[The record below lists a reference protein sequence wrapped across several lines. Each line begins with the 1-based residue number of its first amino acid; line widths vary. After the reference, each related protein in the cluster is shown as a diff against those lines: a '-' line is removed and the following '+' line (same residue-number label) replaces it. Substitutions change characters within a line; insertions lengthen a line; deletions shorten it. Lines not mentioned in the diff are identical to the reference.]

1 MWSAFV
7 DICGVLGLIVSIA
20 GLIMTLKTLR
30 EAKGA
35 KVAAERA
42 SEQAWRKNA
51 ATDFIEMS
59 QRARDLL
66 GHVQN
71 RQSDLATTR
80 ATDLLHAF
88 HIALGRWTDV
98 LSAESIARLTLLR
111 TQLEAISRSLS
122 AERIPTDI
130 ATFKKLSDRCHTLLS
145 VLSEEA
151 GKVQLNAETDNN
163 E

>member
-1 MWSAFV
+1 MWSTFV

-20 GLIMTLKTLR
+20 GLIMTLKTFR

-35 KVAAERA
+35 KVAAEKA

-59 QRARDLL
+59 QRAKDLL

-71 RQSDLATTR
+71 RQSDLATAR
-80 ATDLLHAF
+80 ASDLLQAF
-88 HIALGRWTDV
+88 QIALGRWTSV
-98 LSAESIARLTLLR
+98 LSDESIARLALLR

-122 AERIPTDI
+122 VERIPTDM
-130 ATFKKLSDRCHTLLS
+130 ATFRKLSERCHTLLS

-151 GKVQLNAETDNN
+151 GKIQLNAETNN